1 MKDIQIFAAPKYDDP
16 AYTQVEEGIYE
27 YEGEYFCSLSFVQE
41 PEYGEGESAADIA
54 QYPLEDIL
62 DKYYAYVADFY
73 TDLNTADSETC
84 YLEFGA
90 ADADDISQLLEIVGK
105 HVYNKTV
112 SEDGKEYIKLVT
124 E

>member
-1 MKDIQIFAAPKYDDP
+1 MKNIQIFAAEKYLDP

-27 YEGEYFCSLSFVQE
+27 HDGEYFCSLSFVQE
-41 PEYGEGESAADIA
+41 PEYGEGESAANIA

-73 TDLNTADSETC
+73 TELNRADSEVC

-90 ADADDISQLLEIVGK
+90 GSADDIRQLLEIVGK
-105 HVYNKTV
+105 HVYNKSV
-112 SEDGKEYIKLVT
+112 SENGKESVRLVT